1 MKAELL
7 AAVVHEM
14 RNPLASILSWSQLL
28 QSGALDRD
36 KSERGFA
43 AIERSVATEIR
54 LIDDLLDFSLAAAGE
69 LHLTRRPVD
78 LGSLLSDAIKAQ
90 GPASA
95 AKHVQLELA
104 AAPDTGFISGDPQR
118 LHQIARNLIEHS
130 ISSAP
135 EGGSVRV
142 ILERSGPQLVMSVSD
157 NGQGMSAAG
166 IAQAFEPLR
175 HGPATSLP
183 RRAELALGLATV
195 LLLVELHGGRVAA
208 HSGGPGTGSSFTA
221 YFPALPDAPPTT

>member
-69 LHLTRRPVD
+69 LHLTRRPVE

-104 AAPDTGFISGDPQR
+104 APATGFISGDPQR
-118 LHQIARNLIEHS
+118 LHQIARNLIEHA
-130 ISSAP
+130 IAAAP

-142 ILERSGPQLVMSVSD
+142 TLERSGPQLVMSVSD
-157 NGQGMSAAG
+157 NGQGMSAAA

-175 HGPATSLP
+175 HEPAASLP

-208 HSGGPGTGSSFTA
+208 QSGGPGTGSSFTA
-221 YFPALPDAPPTT
+221 YFPALPEAPPAT